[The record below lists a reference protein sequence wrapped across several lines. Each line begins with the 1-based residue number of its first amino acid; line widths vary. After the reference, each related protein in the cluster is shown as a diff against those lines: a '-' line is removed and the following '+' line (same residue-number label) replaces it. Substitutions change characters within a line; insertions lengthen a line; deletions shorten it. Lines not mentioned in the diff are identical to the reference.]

1 MKKIII
7 ISLFFVLFSCSNI
20 DTSKEIITSD
30 KNENNNNFSFSEFKT
45 SDKKLDQLALD
56 ANNYYLNKDYE
67 NAIKTYIELEE
78 N

>member
-7 ISLFFVLFSCSNI
+7 IPLFFVLFSCSNI

-30 KNENNNNFSFSEFKT
+30 KKENNNNFSFSEFKT